1 MLTSSL
7 DIQKCFLIFL
17 NLTKLSP
24 DQKMAQI
31 LYPRVPNLLI
41 IIFNIN
47 NKIFWL
53 IISSM
58 LSLFSFQAL
67 DKLDLDLFYFWLF
80 YIIVYFGVVFDLVF
94 QKYINSRTYACSN
107 SNRSLIELLG
117 VFTSYKEYQGKEFSE
132 Y

>member
-1 MLTSSL
+1 M
-7 DIQKCFLIFL
+7 
-17 NLTKLSP
+17 
-24 DQKMAQI
+24 
-31 LYPRVPNLLI
+31 YG
-41 IIFNIN
+41 
-47 NKIFWL
+47 
-53 IISSM
+53 M